1 MQNRQ
6 FLSENL
12 KNPHIFKDFWVFL
25 KFDGVQRV
33 HGVHLYTPLE
43 QTVYHLS
50 YDDAS
55 RQSYTCTDPDEG
67 CRRMMCESDKIM
79 IEAFM
84 LYFDDHPNWVPV
96 PTTEAECYREEELG
110 THSLNAH
117 IIARLNNNIHIE
129 ADTCCLSTLQTYVLG
144 LSHCEAGY
152 FYQ

>member
-1 MQNRQ
+1 MLHPRGGTPQDDIDGLCRR
-6 FLSENL
+6 LISCRSCL
-12 KNPHIFKDFWVFL
+12 AKDHSQGDHSL
-25 KFDGVQRV
+25 CS
-33 HGVHLYTPLE
+33 E